1 MPVLKQHQLK
11 RFIQALQAFPHVR
24 GEFRSG
30 LALICTSGCQRAP
43 ALVAS
48 ATLQLV
54 SERMGPMRRSIIA
67 FSAIFSALALCPSAL
82 AQSRIGVAA
91 AARNEVSATQ
101 AGQERPLATGN
112 PVLQNDHI
120 RTGDNSVTQLLFAD
134 QTTLSVGERSEIV
147 LDRFVYDPNRST
159 GDVAV
164 SLTTGALRFV
174 SGRQDPRSYQVRTP
188 VATIGVRG
196 TIVDFLYVDG
206 RMFGILDEGQC
217 SFTLPNGQVIEL
229 NEPGQAVEFFAD
241 GTVSAPFTW
250 RGRYEEAHG
259 TATFPLFGNPFY
271 ETPDFEGAPNADDH
285 TNITDE
291 IDSRDPFDDFPQ
303 DFGDNF

>member
-1 MPVLKQHQLK
+1 
-11 RFIQALQAFPHVR
+11 
-24 GEFRSG
+24 
-30 LALICTSGCQRAP
+30 
-43 ALVAS
+43 
-48 ATLQLV
+48 
-54 SERMGPMRRSIIA
+54 MRRSIIA
-67 FSAIFSALALCPSAL
+67 FGAIFAALAMCPSAF
-82 AQSRIGVAA
+82 AQSRIGAA
-91 AARNEVSATQ
+91 AAVRNQVSATQ
-101 AGQERPLATGN
+101 GGQERRLAAGN
-112 PVLQNDHI
+112 PVLQNDHV
-120 RTGDNSVTQLLFAD
+120 RTGDNSVAQLLFAD

-147 LDRFVYDPNRST
+147 LDRFVYDPNQST

-196 TIVDFLYVDG
+196 TIVDFIYIDG
-206 RMFGILDEGQC
+206 RMFGILDEGRC

-241 GTVSAPFTW
+241 GTVSDPFTW

-271 ETPDFEGAPNADDH
+271 ETPGFEGAENVDDA
-285 TNITDE
+285 TNRTDE
-291 IDSRDPFDDFPQ
+291 IETRDLFESQPQ
-303 DFGDNF
+303 DFLDEGY